1 MPDDTVI
8 HEEEHAMTTDMSV
21 EPSRLQ
27 EGALEHYWIFSVLM
41 ELLKFFFIN
50 DSWLDLLGTGRRLEH
65 DTICRRT
72 A

>member
-21 EPSRLQ
+21 EPSRQQ
-27 EGALEHYWIFSVLM
+27 EGDTGALLDFQRINGT
-41 ELLKFFFIN
+41 LKFFFIN
-50 DSWLDLLGTGRRLEH
+50 DSW
-65 DTICRRT
+65 